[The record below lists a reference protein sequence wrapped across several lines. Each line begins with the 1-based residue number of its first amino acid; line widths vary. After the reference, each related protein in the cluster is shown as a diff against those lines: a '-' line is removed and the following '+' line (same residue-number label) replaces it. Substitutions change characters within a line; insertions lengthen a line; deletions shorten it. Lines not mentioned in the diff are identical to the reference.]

1 MAGPSAQPLVRF
13 RYDIQRCN
21 IHLGRIYVTKDT
33 QVGKEEIK
41 LYLFANDISVYVE
54 NLKN

>member
-13 RYDIQRCN
+13 RYGIQRCN
-21 IHLGRIYVTKDT
+21 IHLGRIITKDT